1 MVASFTIIKLVFD
14 SFMTAM
20 AGCPAGILWIFV
32 TSGFCYAINLYIYFV
47 VMWSIRIGTF
57 SYYTNDSNWY
67 LVMAF
72 IISMSFKSINA
83 NNKNIT
89 HSWNSSN
96 IQNCYHIAIVLS
108 STSRHWLK
116 LTY

>member
-1 MVASFTIIKLVFD
+1 
-14 SFMTAM
+14 
-20 AGCPAGILWIFV
+20 
-32 TSGFCYAINLYIYFV
+32 
-47 VMWSIRIGTF
+47 
-57 SYYTNDSNWY
+57 
-67 LVMAF
+67 
-72 IISMSFKSINA
+72 MSFKSINA

-96 IQNCYHIAIVLS
+96 IQNFYHIAIVLS